1 MRKLRKLSMKQLSEL
16 KDKVKGE
23 EQQMIIYEINKRLE
37 DDAKKKMEIDIWVRK
52 FRDVCRA

>member
-1 MRKLRKLSMKQLSEL
+1 MRKLRKLSMKQLYDL

-37 DDAKKKMEIDIWVRK
+37 DDAKKKVEIDSWVRK
-52 FRDVCRA
+52 LRDVCRS

>member
-1 MRKLRKLSMKQLSEL
+1 MRKLRKLSMKQLFDL

-37 DDAKKKMEIDIWVRK
+37 DDAKKKVEIDAWVKK

>member
-1 MRKLRKLSMKQLSEL
+1 MRKLRKLSMKQLFDL

-37 DDAKKKMEIDIWVRK
+37 DDAKKKVEIDAWVKK
-52 FRDVCRA
+52 FRNVCRA

>member
-1 MRKLRKLSMKQLSEL
+1 MRKLRKLSMKQLYDL

-37 DDAKKKMEIDIWVRK
+37 DDAKKKVEIDIWVRK
-52 FRDVCRA
+52 FRDVCRS

>member
-1 MRKLRKLSMKQLSEL
+1 MIKLRKLSMKQLSEL

-23 EQQMIIYEINKRLE
+23 EQHMIIYEINKRLE
-37 DDAKKKMEIDIWVRK
+37 DDAKKKVEIDTWVRK

>member
-37 DDAKKKMEIDIWVRK
+37 DDAKKKVEIDIWVRK

>member
-37 DDAKKKMEIDIWVRK
+37 DDAKKKVEIDIWVRK
-52 FRDVCRA
+52 FRDVCRS

>member
-1 MRKLRKLSMKQLSEL
+1 MRKLRKLSMKQLYEL

-37 DDAKKKMEIDIWVRK
+37 DDAKKKVEIDIWVRK

>member
-37 DDAKKKMEIDIWVRK
+37 DDAKKKVEIDTWVRK
-52 FRDVCRA
+52 FRDVCRS